1 VLPAHRRKGVGRQ
14 LVEAAVAGAKA
25 RGVTT
30 MVLHATDQG
39 RKLYEAMG
47 WQPSNEM
54 TLRLG

>member
-1 VLPAHRRKGVGRQ
+1 
-14 LVEAAVAGAKA
+14 
-25 RGVTT
+25 

-47 WQPSNEM
+47 WQASNEM